1 VLDVP
6 QLVKLVP
13 PLVVVTSVQLLL
25 SHWVLLE
32 KAVTLFAG

>member
-13 PLVVVTSVQLLL
+13 PLIVVTSVQLLL
-25 SHWVLLE
+25 SHWVLLDQS
-32 KAVTLFAG
+32 VTLFAE